1 MMRNL
6 FRARN
11 PFDPSPGWM
20 GFSYIILGIWT
31 FIVLF
36 PLYWL
41 LITAFKTPADVNNG
55 PRYLPFIDFQPSL
68 QAWQFLL
75 ADPTSGNMVSRPYIN
90 TIGVGLLS
98 SLFALLLG
106 AGAAY
111 ALTRFQYRPQPAAI
125 ATFALCI
132 GLAILLIAIGIA
144 WPLAVIIGLA
154 VFILLLQ
161 TIGRRFKGTMSNN
174 DIGFWLISQ
183 RMLPPI
189 TTIVPIYIVFQQLRM
204 LDTWGALIISYVAA
218 HLPLVVWFL
227 RDYFQNIPIE
237 LEESAFIDGA
247 SRYQMIWRIVLPLAV
262 PGLIATFLIILVFA
276 WNEYT
281 LALFLTNANAQTMPL
296 LVASQNATRGPQW
309 WNISVLVVLMI
320 APIIVA
326 AIALERFIARGLLVG
341 ALKG

>member
-1 MMRNL
+1 MRNL
-6 FRARN
+6 FKARN

-20 GFSYIILGIWT
+20 GFSYLILGIWT
-31 FIVLF
+31 LICLF

-55 PRYLPFIDFQPSL
+55 PRYLPFVDFQPSL

-326 AIALERFIARGLLVG
+326 AIVLERFIARGLLVG